1 MSNLDKY
8 AIVFYPLRKGRRYVA
23 LHPSVICP
31 VITSAI
37 KQGRYIG
44 VHTIAALAEDKFWL
58 DLPPGEFGESLGAHI
73 REHRKTTYSMLSGF

>member
-1 MSNLDKY
+1 MSIPDKY
-8 AIVFYPLRKGRRYVA
+8 AIVFYPLRKGRRRYVA

-37 KQGRYIG
+37 KQDRYLG
-44 VHTIAALAEDKFWL
+44 VHTIEALAEDKFWS

-73 REHRKTTYSMLSGF
+73 REHRKTT

>member
-23 LHPSVICP
+23 LHPSDICP

-37 KQGRYIG
+37 KQGRYLG
-44 VHTIAALAEDKFWL
+44 VHTIAAIVEDRFWR
-58 DLPPGEFGESLGAHI
+58 DLPPGEFGESLAAHI
-73 REHRKTTYSMLSGF
+73 REHRKTTYSMLSGL